1 MNKPIAIIAG
11 EPNSISSEIIF
22 KCWKLK
28 KKYIHKPLF
37 IIGSVQLLNLQM
49 KQLKYKIKIKKIN
62 KHFKIRDLNEI
73 ELPVYDVDYTQ
84 KKPFEKISSK
94 SNKYIFK
101 CFEVALKFVKDKKI
115 LGFIN
120 CPISKEYLFKNKHQG
135 VTEFL
140 SKKLNKKNNNE
151 VMLIYNKKLSVSPI
165 TTHIPLNQVS
175 KKINQYK
182 IVEKVKIIDNFY
194 KKFLNKKPNF
204 AILGLNPHNFS
215 ISKKSEE
222 KKIINKAIKSLVKL
236 KINAKGPVAPDS
248 SFVIFKKYKFDVIIG
263 MYHDQVLSPFKAL
276 YNFFAINITLG
287 LPYIRIS
294 PDHGIAEDIVGK
306 KIANPNSLI
315 ESIKFFNYI
324 K

>member
-73 ELPVYDVDYTQ
+73 ELPVYDIDYTQ

-120 CPISKEYLFKNKHQG
+120 CPISKEYLFKNKYQG

-165 TTHIPLNQVS
+165 TTHIPLSQVS

-263 MYHDQVLSPFKAL
+263 MYHDQVLTPFKAL

-324 K
+324 Q